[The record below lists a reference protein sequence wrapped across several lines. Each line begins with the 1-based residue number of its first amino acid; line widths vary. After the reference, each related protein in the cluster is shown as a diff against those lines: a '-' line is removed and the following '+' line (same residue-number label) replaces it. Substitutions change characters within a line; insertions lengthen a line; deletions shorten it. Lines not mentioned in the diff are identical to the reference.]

1 MVITCIGKVSKSV
14 FVESI
19 KKTNAMEGSNSHV
32 GIWYFS
38 CFILSVFCGTWN
50 VNGQTAS
57 EDCSPWL
64 NCDMEPPDIYAIG
77 YVCIDEYGKNVL
89 DI

>member
-1 MVITCIGKVSKSV
+1 M
-14 FVESI
+14 
-19 KKTNAMEGSNSHV
+19 
-32 GIWYFS
+32 FS
-38 CFILSVFCGTWN
+38 SRAYRQDLIEHYIEYTDNVPIRVCAGTWN

-77 YVCIDEYGKNVL
+77 YVCINEYGKTKYGKNVL